1 MLVYSQVSQS
11 RQEERDASS
20 GRQAPK
26 NVCLLV
32 MIGSGFN
39 CDWVKKMA
47 IDISANLKARK
58 SVFTHITSGYV
69 IKRLPCS
76 MTVAAVHCFWYTNM
90 ANVTLFENSLY

>member
-1 MLVYSQVSQS
+1 
-11 RQEERDASS
+11 
-20 GRQAPK
+20 
-26 NVCLLV
+26 
-32 MIGSGFN
+32 
-39 CDWVKKMA
+39 MA

-76 MTVAAVHCFWYTNM
+76 MTVAAVYCFWYTNM